1 MIMRNFKEN
10 SLLNSPVTGVEYCH
24 SNRSENQ
31 LTDEFKDTILVLKR
45 YILAEYFDTGA
56 LLLNMHTRKITE
68 INAFEGW
75 ILRRLDGRHTL
86 NHVAADVADAF
97 ALTHKEG
104 FNKVTNICER
114 LWKFQSLLEVR
125 DCPKGDIMNVNV
137 TRYIQNPDANLREED
152 EDGALLFNPD
162 TDRVQLLSR
171 TGLYIWKLCVEART
185 VNEII
190 NAFKADFD
198 EVPENEVTA
207 DVEEF
212 LKQMVDNGFIGIL
225 EE

>member
-1 MIMRNFKEN
+1 MRNFRED
-10 SLLNSPVTGVEYCH
+10 SLLDSPVTGIEYCH
-24 SNRSENQ
+24 SNRSENH
-31 LTDEFKDTILVLKR
+31 LTENFKDTILVLKR
-45 YILAEYFDTGA
+45 YFIVEYFDTGA

-68 INAFEGW
+68 INACEGW

-86 NHVAADVADAF
+86 DHVAAEFAAAF
-97 ALTHKEG
+97 ALTHEEG
-104 FNKVTNICER
+104 FDRVTTICER
-114 LWKFQSLLEVR
+114 LLKFQSLLEVR
-125 DCPKGDIMNVNV
+125 DSPKGDIMNVNV

-162 TDRVQLLSR
+162 TDRVQLLSK
-171 TGLYIWKLCVEART
+171 TGLYIWKLCAEART

-198 EVPENEVTA
+198 EVPEDEVKT

-212 LKQMVDNGFIGIL
+212 LKQMVDNGFIDIL

>member
-1 MIMRNFKEN
+1 MRNFKEN

-24 SNRSENQ
+24 SNGYENQ
-31 LTDEFKDTILVLKR
+31 LTDEFKDTILVLKP
-45 YILAEYFDTGA
+45 YILVEYFDTGA
-56 LLLNMHTRKITE
+56 LLLNLHNRKIIET
-68 INAFEGW
+68 NVFEGW

-86 NHVAADVADAF
+86 NHIAADFAAAF

-104 FNKVTNICER
+104 FNRVTTICER
-114 LWKFQSLLEVR
+114 LWKFQSLLEVW
-125 DCPKGDIMNVNV
+125 DSPKGDIMDV
-137 TRYIQNPDANLREED
+137 TRYIQNPDVNLREED

-171 TGLYIWKLCVEART
+171 TALYIWKLCVKAPT
-185 VNEII
+185 VYEII

-198 EVPENEVTA
+198 EVPEDEVTT
-207 DVEEF
+207 DVETF
-212 LKQMVDNGFIGIL
+212 LQQMIDNGFINIR